1 MSGVIASEE
10 RKERERRRQRSA
22 ALSAAQSVAIAK
34 TALQLLSAKGLPP
47 TPENYAKAW
56 TEASAERLLGSGS
69 DASELTVIAAEEPE
83 AAPARAETQPEPQP
97 QPEPHPS
104 SAASPERTL
113 PQAERL
119 ADELVR
125 MVDVL
130 CDVLASLTEDESW
143 VNGQIAAV
151 RRLLQG
157 DIDRSAIADLR
168 LLLADTAERQKQ
180 VRDQRARTLAQLKQS
195 LSEMAGVIA
204 ELSASTDTFANRMA
218 DHAVSIEEAPSLE
231 ALGDMV
237 RGLLEDTR
245 TMQVSVET
253 SREGL
258 VKSTEVA
265 ASLEQELQRLE
276 KQLAQASTEM
286 LTDHL
291 TRTMNRRGLE
301 EAFEKASVE
310 AAGNGLPLSVALID
324 VDDFKRLNDALGHKA
339 GDEALRHLADL
350 LRTRLRP
357 TDIVARYGGEE
368 FVLVL
373 IGANRDLAVSTVE
386 RLQRALTGHVFMH
399 GESRSFITFSGGVT
413 EVREGD
419 SLNTALVRADEAM
432 YRAKRE
438 GKNCVRA
445 A

>member
-1 MSGVIASEE
+1 MSGVIASDE
-10 RKERERRRQRSA
+10 RQERERRRQRSA
-22 ALSAAQSVAIAK
+22 AQSAAQSVAIAK

-47 TPENYAKAW
+47 TPDNYAKAW
-56 TEASAERLLGSGS
+56 TEVSAERLLGGAGY
-69 DASELTVIAAEEPE
+69 ASELTAIAAEQAEAPPAQAEPQPEPE
-83 AAPARAETQPEPQP
+83 AA
-97 QPEPHPS
+97 S
-104 SAASPERTL
+104 ASPERTL

-125 MVDVL
+125 MVHVL

-143 VNGQIAAV
+143 VNGQIEAV
-151 RRLLQG
+151 RRLLEG

-204 ELSASTDTFANRMA
+204 DLSASTDSFANRMA
-218 DHAVSIEEAPSLE
+218 DHATSIEEAPSLE

-258 VKSTEVA
+258 VKSSEAA
-265 ASLEQELQRLE
+265 ASLEQELHRLE
-276 KQLAQASTEM
+276 KQLAAASAEM

-291 TRTMNRRGLE
+291 TRAMNRRGLE

-310 AAGNGLPLSVALID
+310 AGLSDQPLSVALID

-373 IGANRDLAVSTVE
+373 IGVNRDLAVSTVE
-386 RLQRALTGHVFMH
+386 RLQRVLTGHVFMH
-399 GESRSFITFSGGVT
+399 GDSRTFITFSGGVT

>member
-1 MSGVIASEE
+1 MSGIIASEA
-10 RKERERRRQRSA
+10 RQERERRRQRSA

-47 TPENYAKAW
+47 TPDNYAKAW
-56 TEASAERLLGSGS
+56 AEASADRLLGGGGY
-69 DASELTVIAAEEPE
+69 ASELTVIAAEEPDT
-83 AAPARAETQPEPQP
+83 PAVAEPPALQTES
-97 QPEPHPS
+97 ELTS
-104 SAASPERTL
+104 TGPERTL

-143 VNGQIAAV
+143 VNGQIEAV

-168 LLLADTAERQKQ
+168 LLLADTAQRQKQ

-218 DHAVSIEEAPSLE
+218 DHATSIEEAPSLE

-258 VKSTEVA
+258 AKSSEAA
-265 ASLEQELQRLE
+265 ASLEQELHRLE
-276 KQLAQASTEM
+276 KQLAEASAEM

-291 TRTMNRRGLE
+291 TRAMNRRGLE
-301 EAFEKASVE
+301 EAFQKAAIE
-310 AAGNGLPLSVALID
+310 ADLNGQPLSVALID

-373 IGANRDLAVSTVE
+373 IGVNRDLAVSTVE

-399 GESRSFITFSGGVT
+399 GESRTFITFSGGVT

>member
-1 MSGVIASEE
+1 MSGVIASDE
-10 RKERERRRQRSA
+10 RQERERRRQRSA
-22 ALSAAQSVAIAK
+22 AQSAAQSVAIAK

-47 TPENYAKAW
+47 TPDNYAKAW
-56 TEASAERLLGSGS
+56 AEASAERLLGGTGY
-69 DASELTVIAAEEPE
+69 ASELTVIASDEP
-83 AAPARAETQPEPQP
+83 AAASAPAQPEPESP
-97 QPEPHPS
+97 TVG
-104 SAASPERTL
+104 PERTL

-143 VNGQIAAV
+143 VNGQIEAV
-151 RRLLQG
+151 RRLLHG

-195 LSEMAGVIA
+195 LAEMAGVIA

-218 DHAVSIEEAPSLE
+218 DHAASIEEAPSLE

-258 VKSTEVA
+258 VKSSEAA
-265 ASLEQELQRLE
+265 ASLEQELHRLE
-276 KQLAQASTEM
+276 KQLAAASAEM

-291 TRTMNRRGLE
+291 TRAMNRRGLE
-301 EAFEKASVE
+301 ESFAKAAVE
-310 AAGNGLPLSVALID
+310 AGLTGQPLSVALID

-357 TDIVARYGGEE
+357 SDIVARYGGEE

-373 IGANRDLAVSTVE
+373 IGVNQALAVSTVE

-399 GESRSFITFSGGVT
+399 GESRTFITFSGGVT

-419 SLNTALVRADEAM
+419 SLNSALVRADEAM

-438 GKNCVRA
+438 GKNCVRVA
-445 A
+445 